1 VPQPLIPQSIHA
13 TAIIDPSA
21 VIAADVEI
29 GPYSIV
35 GADVELGAGT
45 KLESHV
51 VVKGPTII
59 GRNNHIFQ
67 FSSVGEACQDMKYNG
82 EPTRLE
88 IGDNNVIREGCTLH
102 RGTIQDAGVTKIGS
116 HNLLMA
122 NVHVAHDCVLGD
134 HVIVANNAALAGHVH
149 VGNYAILGG
158 FTAVHQFCHIGT
170 HCMTGAGS
178 VVLKDIPAFVM
189 ANGNSVAPH
198 GMNTEG
204 LKRRGFSDETIK
216 VLRQAYKIIFR
227 QGLTL
232 DTAIERLHEMSV
244 DGDELSVLIASLKNS
259 SRGIIR

>member
-1 VPQPLIPQSIHA
+1 VPQPLIHA

-35 GADVELGAGT
+35 GAEVELGSGT

-59 GRNNHIFQ
+59 GCNNHIFQ

-122 NVHVAHDCVLGD
+122 NVHVAHDCVLDD
-134 HVIVANNAALAGHVH
+134 HIIVANNVALAGHVH
-149 VGNYAILGG
+149 VGDYAILGG

-189 ANGNSVAPH
+189 ANGNSVSPH

-232 DTAIERLHEMSV
+232 GTAIQRLQEMSS

>member
-1 VPQPLIPQSIHA
+1 MPQPLIHA

-21 VIAADVEI
+21 IIAADVEI

-35 GADVELGAGT
+35 GADVELGPGS

-51 VVKGPTII
+51 VVKGPTRI
-59 GRNNHIFQ
+59 GCNNHIFQ

-88 IGDNNVIREGCTLH
+88 IGENNVIREGCTLH

-122 NVHVAHDCVLGD
+122 NVHVAHDCALGD
-134 HVIVANNAALAGHVH
+134 HIIVANNVALAGHVH
-149 VGNYAILGG
+149 VGDYAILGG

-232 DTAIERLHEMSV
+232 DKAIERLQEMSI

>member
-1 VPQPLIPQSIHA
+1 MPQPLIHA
-13 TAIIDPSA
+13 TAIIDPNA

-35 GADVELGAGT
+35 GADVELGSGT
-45 KLESHV
+45 KVEPHV
-51 VVKGPTII
+51 VIKGPTLI

-67 FSSVGEACQDMKYNG
+67 FSSVGEACQDMKYSG

-88 IGDNNVIREGCTLH
+88 IGDHNVIREGCTLH
-102 RGTIQDAGVTKIGS
+102 RGTIQDSGVTKIGN

-122 NVHVAHDCVLGD
+122 NVHVAHDCILGD
-134 HVIVANNAALAGHVH
+134 HVIVANNVALAGHVQ
-149 VGNYAILGG
+149 VGDYAILGG
-158 FTAVHQFCHIGT
+158 FTAVHQFCHIGP

-189 ANGNSVAPH
+189 ANGNSVSPH

-204 LKRRGFSDETIK
+204 LKRRGFSEETIK

-232 DTAIERLHEMSV
+232 DAAIERLHEMSV
-244 DGDELSVLIASLKNS
+244 GDDELSVLISSLKET

>member
-1 VPQPLIPQSIHA
+1 VPQPLIHA

-21 VIAADVEI
+21 VIAAGVEI
-29 GPYSIV
+29 GAYSIV
-35 GADVELGAGT
+35 GADVELGSGT
-45 KLESHV
+45 KVEPHV
-51 VVKGPTII
+51 VIKGPTLI

-88 IGDNNVIREGCTLH
+88 IGDHNVIREGCTLH
-102 RGTIQDAGVTKIGS
+102 RGTIQDSGVTKIGN

-122 NVHVAHDCVLGD
+122 NVHVAHDCILGD
-134 HVIVANNAALAGHVH
+134 HVIVANNVALAGHVQ
-149 VGNYAILGG
+149 VGDYAILGG
-158 FTAVHQFCHIGT
+158 FTAVHQFCHIGP

-189 ANGNSVAPH
+189 ANGNSVSPH

-204 LKRRGFSDETIK
+204 LKRRGFSEETIK

-232 DTAIERLHEMSV
+232 DAAIERLHEMSV
-244 DGDELSVLIASLKNS
+244 GDDELSVLISSLKET

>member
-1 VPQPLIPQSIHA
+1 MPQPLIHA

-21 VIAADVEI
+21 IIAADVEI

-35 GADVELGAGT
+35 GADVELGPGS

-51 VVKGPTII
+51 VVKGPTRI
-59 GRNNHIFQ
+59 GCNNHIFQ

-88 IGDNNVIREGCTLH
+88 IGENNVIREGCTLH

-116 HNLLMA
+116 HNLLMG

-134 HVIVANNAALAGHVH
+134 HIIVANNVALAGHVH
-149 VGNYAILGG
+149 VGDYAILGG
-158 FTAVHQFCHIGT
+158 FTAVHQFCHIGP

-189 ANGNSVAPH
+189 ANGNSVSPH

-204 LKRRGFSDETIK
+204 LKRRGFSEEAIK

-232 DTAIERLHEMSV
+232 DVAIARLHEMSV
-244 DGDELSVLIASLKNS
+244 GDDELSVLIGSLKKT

>member
-1 VPQPLIPQSIHA
+1 
-13 TAIIDPSA
+13 
-21 VIAADVEI
+21 
-29 GPYSIV
+29 
-35 GADVELGAGT
+35 
-45 KLESHV
+45 
-51 VVKGPTII
+51 
-59 GRNNHIFQ
+59 
-67 FSSVGEACQDMKYNG
+67 MKYNG

-88 IGDNNVIREGCTLH
+88 IGDNNLIREGCTLH

-122 NVHVAHDCVLGD
+122 NVHVAHDCVIGD
-134 HVIVANNAALAGHVH
+134 HIIVANNAALAGHVH
-149 VGNYAILGG
+149 VGDYAILGG

-232 DTAIERLHEMSV
+232 DKAIERLQEMSI

>member
-1 VPQPLIPQSIHA
+1 MPQPLIHA
-13 TAIIDPSA
+13 TAIIDPNA

-35 GADVELGAGT
+35 GADVELGSGT
-45 KLESHV
+45 KVEPHV
-51 VVKGPTII
+51 VIKGPTLI

-67 FSSVGEACQDMKYNG
+67 FSSVGEACQDMKYSG

-88 IGDNNVIREGCTLH
+88 IGDHNVIREGCTLH
-102 RGTIQDAGVTKIGS
+102 RGTIQDSGVTKIGN

-122 NVHVAHDCVLGD
+122 NVHVAHDCILGD
-134 HVIVANNAALAGHVH
+134 HVIVANNVALAGHVQ
-149 VGNYAILGG
+149 VGDYAILGG
-158 FTAVHQFCHIGT
+158 FTAVHQFCHIGP

-189 ANGNSVAPH
+189 ANGNSVSPH

-204 LKRRGFSDETIK
+204 LKRRGFSEETIK

-232 DTAIERLHEMSV
+232 DAAIERLHEMSV
-244 DGDELSVLIASLKNS
+244 GDDELSVLIRSLKET

>member
-1 VPQPLIPQSIHA
+1 VPQPLIHG
-13 TAIIDPSA
+13 TAIIDPNA

-51 VVKGPTII
+51 VVKGPTRI
-59 GRNNHIFQ
+59 GRNNHLFQ

-102 RGTIQDAGVTKIGS
+102 RGTVQDAGVTKIGS
-116 HNLLMA
+116 HNLFMA

-134 HVIVANNAALAGHVH
+134 HIVVANNVALAGHVH
-149 VGNYAILGG
+149 VGDFAILGG

-189 ANGNSVAPH
+189 ANGNSVSPH

-204 LKRRGFSDETIK
+204 LKRRGFSEKTIK
-216 VLRQAYKIIFR
+216 VLRQAYKIVFR

-232 DTAIERLHEMSV
+232 DTAIARLHEMSV

>member
-1 VPQPLIPQSIHA
+1 MPQPLIHA

-21 VIAADVEI
+21 IIAADVEI

-35 GADVELGAGT
+35 GADVELGPGS

-51 VVKGPTII
+51 VVKGPTRI
-59 GRNNHIFQ
+59 GCNNHIFQ

-134 HVIVANNAALAGHVH
+134 HIIVANNVALAGHVH
-149 VGNYAILGG
+149 VGDYAILGG
-158 FTAVHQFCHIGT
+158 FTAVHQFCHIGP

-189 ANGNSVAPH
+189 ANGNSVSPH

-204 LKRRGFSDETIK
+204 LKRRGFSEEAIK
-216 VLRQAYKIIFR
+216 VLRQAYKIIYR

-232 DTAIERLHEMSV
+232 DAAIARLHEMSV
-244 DGDELSVLIASLKNS
+244 GDDELSVLIGSLKKT

>member
-1 VPQPLIPQSIHA
+1 VSQSSIHG
-13 TAIIDPSA
+13 TAIIHPSA
-21 VIAADVEI
+21 VIAEGVEI
-29 GPYSIV
+29 GPFSIV
-35 GADVELGAGT
+35 GANVELGAGT

-51 VVKGPTII
+51 VVKGPTSI

-88 IGDNNVIREGCTLH
+88 IGDHNVIREGCTLH
-102 RGTIQDAGVTKIGS
+102 RGTVQDAGVTKIGH

-122 NVHVAHDCVLGD
+122 NVHVAQDCVLGD
-134 HVIVANNAALAGHVH
+134 HVIVANNVALAGHVY
-149 VGNYAILGG
+149 VGDYAILGG
-158 FTAVHQFCHIGT
+158 FTAVHQFCHIGP

-204 LKRRGFSDETIK
+204 LKRRGFSEESIK
-216 VLRQAYKIIFR
+216 ILRQAYKIIFR

-232 DTAIERLHEMSV
+232 EAAIARLQDMSV
-244 DGDELSVLIASLKNS
+244 GDDELSVLIASLKNTG
-259 SRGIIR
+259 RGIIR

>member
-1 VPQPLIPQSIHA
+1 MISWLLQQLFYVQIGRF
-13 TAIIDPSA
+13 SA
-21 VIAADVEI
+21 PADVEI

-35 GADVELGAGT
+35 GADVKLGAGT

-149 VGNYAILGG
+149 VGDYAILGG

>member
-1 VPQPLIPQSIHA
+1 VPQPLIHG
-13 TAIIDPSA
+13 TAIIDPNA

-51 VVKGPTII
+51 VVKGPTRI
-59 GRNNHIFQ
+59 GRNNHLFQ

-102 RGTIQDAGVTKIGS
+102 RGTVQDAGVTKIGS
-116 HNLLMA
+116 HNLFMA
-122 NVHVAHDCVLGD
+122 NVHVAHDCVLGN
-134 HVIVANNAALAGHVH
+134 HIVVANNVALAGHVH
-149 VGNYAILGG
+149 VGDFAILGG

-189 ANGNSVAPH
+189 ANGNSVSPH

-204 LKRRGFSDETIK
+204 LKRRGFSVKTIK
-216 VLRQAYKIIFR
+216 VLRQAYKIVFR

-232 DTAIERLHEMSV
+232 DTAIARLHEMSV

>member
-1 VPQPLIPQSIHA
+1 VSQSSIHG
-13 TAIIDPSA
+13 TAIIHPSA
-21 VIAADVEI
+21 VIAEGVEI
-29 GPYSIV
+29 GPFSIV
-35 GADVELGAGT
+35 GANVELGAGT

-51 VVKGPTII
+51 VVKGPTSI

-88 IGDNNVIREGCTLH
+88 IGDHNVIREGCTLH
-102 RGTIQDAGVTKIGS
+102 RGTVQDAGVTKIGH

-134 HVIVANNAALAGHVH
+134 HVIVANNVALAGHVY
-149 VGNYAILGG
+149 VGDYAILGG
-158 FTAVHQFCHIGT
+158 FTAVHQFCHIGP

-204 LKRRGFSDETIK
+204 LKRRGFSEESIK
-216 VLRQAYKIIFR
+216 ILRQAYKIIFR
-227 QGLTL
+227 QGLAL
-232 DTAIERLHEMSV
+232 DTAIARLQDMSV
-244 DGDELSVLIASLKNS
+244 GDDELSILIASLKNT

>member
-1 VPQPLIPQSIHA
+1 MSQPLIHA
-13 TAIIDPSA
+13 SAIIDA
-21 VIAADVEI
+21 NAIIADDVEI

-35 GADVELGAGT
+35 GAGVELGAGT

-51 VVKGPTII
+51 VVKGPTRI
-59 GRNNHIFQ
+59 GCHNHIFQ

-102 RGTIQDAGVTKIGS
+102 RGTVQDAGVTRIGNN
-116 HNLLMA
+116 NLLMA
-122 NVHVAHDCVLGD
+122 NVHVAHDCVVGNN
-134 HVIVANNAALAGHVH
+134 VIIANNVALAGHVH
-149 VGNYAILGG
+149 VGNFVILGG
-158 FTAVHQFCHIGT
+158 FTAVHQFCHIGP

-189 ANGNSVAPH
+189 ANGNSVSPH

-204 LKRRGFSDETIK
+204 LKRRGFSEQAIK
-216 VLRQAYKIIFR
+216 NLRQAYKIIYR

-232 DTAIERLHEMSV
+232 DTAIARLQGLSGE
-244 DGDELSVLIASLKNS
+244 GDELSVLIASLQDP

>member
-1 VPQPLIPQSIHA
+1 MSQSSIHG
-13 TAIIDPSA
+13 TAIIHPSA
-21 VIAADVEI
+21 VIAEGVEI

-35 GADVELGAGT
+35 GANVELGAGT

-51 VVKGPTII
+51 VVKGPTSI

-88 IGDNNVIREGCTLH
+88 IGDHNVIREGCTLH
-102 RGTIQDAGVTKIGS
+102 RGTVQDAGVTKIGH

-134 HVIVANNAALAGHVH
+134 HVIVANNVALAGHVY
-149 VGNYAILGG
+149 VGDYAILGG
-158 FTAVHQFCHIGT
+158 FTAVHQFCHIGP

-204 LKRRGFSDETIK
+204 LKRRGFSEESIK
-216 VLRQAYKIIFR
+216 ILRQAYKIIFR

-232 DTAIERLHEMSV
+232 ETAITRLQEMSV
-244 DGDELSVLIASLKNS
+244 GEDELSVLIASLKNTG
-259 SRGIIR
+259 RGIIR

>member
-1 VPQPLIPQSIHA
+1 MPQPLIHA

-21 VIAADVEI
+21 VIAGDVEI

-35 GADVELGAGT
+35 GADVELGSGT
-45 KLESHV
+45 KVEPHV
-51 VVKGPTII
+51 VIKGPTLI

-88 IGDNNVIREGCTLH
+88 IGDHNVIREGCTLH
-102 RGTIQDAGVTKIGS
+102 RGTIQDSGVTKIGN

-122 NVHVAHDCVLGD
+122 NVHVAHDCILGD
-134 HVIVANNAALAGHVH
+134 HVIVANNVALAGHVQ
-149 VGNYAILGG
+149 VGDYAILGG
-158 FTAVHQFCHIGT
+158 FTAVHQFCHIGP
-170 HCMTGAGS
+170 HSMTGAGS

-189 ANGNSVAPH
+189 ANGNSVSPH

-204 LKRRGFSDETIK
+204 LKRRGFSEETIK

-232 DTAIERLHEMSV
+232 DAAIERLHGMSV
-244 DGDELSVLIASLKNS
+244 GDDELSVLISSLKET

>member
-1 VPQPLIPQSIHA
+1 LIHA

-35 GADVELGAGT
+35 GADVELGSGT
-45 KLESHV
+45 KVEPHV
-51 VVKGPTII
+51 VIKGPTLI

-88 IGDNNVIREGCTLH
+88 IGDYNVIREGCTLH
-102 RGTIQDAGVTKIGS
+102 RGTVQDSGVTKIGN

-122 NVHVAHDCVLGD
+122 NVHVAHDCILGD
-134 HVIVANNAALAGHVH
+134 HVIVANNVALAGHVR
-149 VGNYAILGG
+149 VGDYAILGG
-158 FTAVHQFCHIGT
+158 FTAVHQFCHIGP

-189 ANGNSVAPH
+189 ANGNSVSPH

-204 LKRRGFSDETIK
+204 LKRRGFSEETIK

-232 DTAIERLHEMSV
+232 DAAIERLHEMSV
-244 DGDELSVLIASLKNS
+244 GDDELSVLIRSLKET

>member
-1 VPQPLIPQSIHA
+1 MPQPLIHG

-45 KLESHV
+45 KLEPHV
-51 VVKGPTII
+51 VVKGPTSI

-88 IGDNNVIREGCTLH
+88 IGDHNVIREGCTLH
-102 RGTIQDAGVTKIGS
+102 RGTIQDAGVTKIGN

-134 HVIVANNAALAGHVH
+134 HVIVANNVALAGHVR
-149 VGNYAILGG
+149 VADYAILGG

-189 ANGNSVAPH
+189 ANGNSVSPH

-204 LKRRGFSDETIK
+204 LKRRGFSEEAIK

-232 DTAIERLHEMSV
+232 DTAITRLQGMSV
-244 DGDELSVLIASLKNS
+244 GDDELSVLIASLKNS